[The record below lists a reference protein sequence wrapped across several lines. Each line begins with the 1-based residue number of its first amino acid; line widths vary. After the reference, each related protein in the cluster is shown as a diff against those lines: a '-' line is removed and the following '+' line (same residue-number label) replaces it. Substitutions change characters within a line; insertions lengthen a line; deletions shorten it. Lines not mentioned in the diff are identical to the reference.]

1 MQLNP
6 RIHQKGYFTLP
17 SPPRLPA
24 PRPAGSAGSAAA
36 SAQPERGQK
45 PPRPGGGGRPGAGGP
60 RRCGAP
66 GRPSP
71 RPAGAARH
79 RTPRE
84 AAPAALPGRFL
95 FTPVRSR
102 AGFERRGRAHAA
114 IVLSAGKP
122 TVVTP
127 DACTGAGGRG
137 GGAGLSAPCSGA
149 GCLLFPG
156 RQSRVPAVLPF
167 FSRGPSEARPA
178 VPGVRQPRSPRRAA
192 AVTPGPRAPAP
203 LTLHVVQLGPLLL
216 QLALQALGLI
226 FQRCQGLVLAQP
238 LGCHLCKRSGE
249 RDEMRARGRRSLL
262 AWVSGML
269 LRLLLPQQRRPS
281 RPGLPP
287 PPHADVQ
294 GQAGCSSSPACSQ
307 HLGAHRAEKHPRET
321 AALARTQAER
331 QHGRLG
337 TAAGLQAGGLTSP
350 PPPTHRLPLAGHLEP
365 FSQPKGFVSPEIC
378 TKACF
383 CFVPKLLCTRS
394 CMLGG
399 GGGGGRD

>member
-1 MQLNP
+1 
-6 RIHQKGYFTLP
+6 
-17 SPPRLPA
+17 
-24 PRPAGSAGSAAA
+24 
-36 SAQPERGQK
+36 
-45 PPRPGGGGRPGAGGP
+45 
-60 RRCGAP
+60 
-66 GRPSP
+66 
-71 RPAGAARH
+71 
-79 RTPRE
+79 
-84 AAPAALPGRFL
+84 
-95 FTPVRSR
+95 
-102 AGFERRGRAHAA
+102 
-114 IVLSAGKP
+114 
-122 TVVTP
+122 
-127 DACTGAGGRG
+127 
-137 GGAGLSAPCSGA
+137 
-149 GCLLFPG
+149 
-156 RQSRVPAVLPF
+156 
-167 FSRGPSEARPA
+167 
-178 VPGVRQPRSPRRAA
+178 
-192 AVTPGPRAPAP
+192 
-203 LTLHVVQLGPLLL
+203 
-216 QLALQALGLI
+216 
-226 FQRCQGLVLAQP
+226 
-238 LGCHLCKRSGE
+238 
-249 RDEMRARGRRSLL
+249 MRARGRRSLL

-399 GGGGGRD
+399 GGGGGEIKKKVIGHPNGILKYQTGKTVPVQAQQIPAQLHRSLILLWVGSTRRLSHAEGLRPSSCASRTDTASGLNPSLYYALNPSFFNSVLPEFPSFFSPLNTSFPCTQISTLGSVAFPALERDQFPKPQRQQRTLCFGAGVSPGHSSTALRTLASVQIGSMC